1 MNRTRVRTRVKICGI
16 TREEDAKAAVESGA
30 DAIGLVFYSKSPRY
44 VDLTSAHK
52 IACAVGPF
60 VTVVGLFVN
69 ASIDQ
74 VNEVVDAVG
83 LDLLQ
88 FHGDEDE
95 AYCAQFRKPYIKAIR
110 MSPGLD
116 VKDVIADYPSAQ
128 GFLFDAWNKDKYGGT
143 GETFEW
149 QRLSILGD
157 PAAGD
162 IPYILAGGLNPD
174 NIEEA
179 VATARPYAVDVSGGV
194 EESPGIKSS
203 ELIQQFID
211 GANIN

>member
-1 MNRTRVRTRVKICGI
+1 MNKTRVRIRVKICGI

-74 VNEVVDAVG
+74 VNEVIDAVE

-95 AYCAQFRKPYIKAIR
+95 AYCAQFHMPYIKAIR
-110 MSPGLD
+110 MYPGLD
-116 VKDVIADYPSAQ
+116 VTDVMADYPSAR

-149 QRLSILGD
+149 QRLSGLD
-157 PAAGD
+157 ET
-162 IPYILAGGLNPD
+162 PYILAGGLNPD
-174 NIEEA
+174 NIGEA

-194 EESPGIKSS
+194 EVSPGIKSS

-211 GANIN
+211 GVNVN

>member
-1 MNRTRVRTRVKICGI
+1 MNKTRVRIRVKICGI

-74 VNEVVDAVG
+74 VNEVIDAVG

-95 AYCAQFRKPYIKAIR
+95 AYCAQFHKPYIKAIR

-116 VKDVIADYPSAQ
+116 IKDVMADYPSAR

-149 QRLSILGD
+149 QRLSGLD
-157 PAAGD
+157 E
-162 IPYILAGGLNPD
+162 IPYVLAGGLNPD
-174 NIEEA
+174 NIGEA

-194 EESPGIKSS
+194 EVSPGVKSS

-211 GANIN
+211 GVNVN

>member
-1 MNRTRVRTRVKICGI
+1 MNRTRVKICGI
-16 TREEDAKAAVESGA
+16 TRVEDARVAVASGA
-30 DAIGLVFYSKSPRY
+30 DAIGLVFYPKSPRY
-44 VDLTSAHK
+44 VGLPLAHE
-52 IACAVGPF
+52 IASGVGPF

-69 ASIDQ
+69 ASVEQ
-74 VNEVVDAVG
+74 VNTALDAVG

-95 AYCAQFRKPYIKAIR
+95 AYCAQFKRPYIKAIR

-116 VKDVIADYPSAQ
+116 VQQVIDSYPSAR

-149 QRLSILGD
+149 QRL
-157 PAAGD
+157 AGLD
-162 IPYILAGGLNPD
+162 GIEFILAGGLNPG
-174 NIEEA
+174 NIDEA
-179 VATARPYAVDVSGGV
+179 VATVKPYAVDVSGGV

-203 ELIQQFID
+203 LLIQQFINRSNS
-211 GANIN
+211 A

>member
-1 MNRTRVRTRVKICGI
+1 VNKTRVRIRVKICGI

-52 IACAVGPF
+52 IVCAVGPF

-74 VNEVVDAVG
+74 VNEVIDAVG

-95 AYCAQFRKPYIKAIR
+95 AYCAQFHKPYIKAIR

-116 VKDVIADYPSAQ
+116 VKDVMADYPSAR

-149 QRLSILGD
+149 QRLSGLD
-157 PAAGD
+157 E
-162 IPYILAGGLNPD
+162 IPYVLAGGLNPD
-174 NIEEA
+174 NIGEA

-194 EESPGIKSS
+194 EVSPGVKSS

-211 GANIN
+211 GVNVN

>member
-1 MNRTRVRTRVKICGI
+1 MNRVRVRTRVKICGI

-44 VDLTSAHK
+44 VDLISAHK

-69 ASIDQ
+69 ASVDQ
-74 VNEVVDAVG
+74 VNKVVDSVG

-95 AYCAQFRKPYIKAIR
+95 AYCTQFHKPYIKAIR

-116 VKDVIADYPSAQ
+116 VKDVIASYPSAR

-149 QRLSILGD
+149 QRLSELD
-157 PAAGD
+157 ET
-162 IPYILAGGLNPD
+162 PYILAGGLNPN
-174 NIEEA
+174 NIGEA
-179 VATARPYAVDVSGGV
+179 VAAARPYAVDVSGGV
-194 EESPGIKSS
+194 EASPGIKSS

>member
-1 MNRTRVRTRVKICGI
+1 MNKTRVRIRVKICGI

-74 VNEVVDAVG
+74 VNEVIDAVG

-95 AYCAQFRKPYIKAIR
+95 AYCAQFHKPYIKAIR

-116 VKDVIADYPSAQ
+116 VKDVMADYPSAR

-149 QRLSILGD
+149 QRLSGLD
-157 PAAGD
+157 E
-162 IPYILAGGLNPD
+162 IPYVLAGGLNPD
-174 NIEEA
+174 NIGEA

-194 EESPGIKSS
+194 EVSPGVKSS

-211 GANIN
+211 GVNVN